1 MQNVGPSFT
10 EVHPNFVLAAPNCP
24 ICKSGMRFIQ
34 ATPIAFTPGLVDAS
48 YVCDGCGQRT
58 KRTLKGR

>member
-24 ICKSGMRFIQ
+24 ILQVGDALYPSNADRLYAWSGRRFVR
-34 ATPIAFTPGLVDAS
+34 L
-48 YVCDGCGQRT
+48 
-58 KRTLKGR
+58 